1 MICFTKIICVFSS
14 KIFHVFFSTPP
25 SRRCSKTSHSPQG
38 VGGAESHQGSHCDP
52 RVLRCSAG
60 QQRQQR
66 LSWKLW
72 LWGCEVR
79 PPEFVF
85 PWESFPMFFFVCS
98 PGLDFSQRSQWK
110 YSYKGEHD
118 FKNGMKM
125 FQIVCFNVFFF
136 LGARER
142 FLWRWHVTY
151 EIFFMAVEDTLSPTI
166 MEVGNVCIWKVTT
179 LLVGGF
185 KYFFF
190 TPRILG
196 EDSQFDE
203 HIFSIGLV
211 QPPTRKSF
219 KVFGANSSRSEKPS
233 TFDSSIR
240 IPKRVMFF
248 SDFLWDF
255 DPVAWWGENPSK
267 Y

>member
-136 LGARER
+136 FWGQGNG
-142 FLWRWHVTY
+142 FCGGDMWH
-151 EIFFMAVEDTLSPTI
+151 M
-166 MEVGNVCIWKVTT
+166 
-179 LLVGGF
+179 
-185 KYFFF
+185 
-190 TPRILG
+190 R
-196 EDSQFDE
+196 
-203 HIFSIGLV
+203 
-211 QPPTRKSF
+211 
-219 KVFGANSSRSEKPS
+219 
-233 TFDSSIR
+233 
-240 IPKRVMFF
+240 FF
-248 SDFLWDF
+248 SWRLKILFLPQSWKWEMF
-255 DPVAWWGENPSK
+255 AFER
-267 Y
+267 